1 MRLCCQET
9 IKKKRERKKR
19 KKIKTIQQAM
29 KDLMNTEVQNVKV
42 KELLGKTIKILRVLI
57 MNFG

>member
-1 MRLCCQET
+1 MRLCCQEM

>member
-29 KDLMNTEVQNVKV
+29 KDLMNIEVQNVKV
-42 KELLGKTIKILRVLI
+42 KDPLGKTIKILRVLI

>member
-1 MRLCCQET
+1 MRLCCRET

>member
-42 KELLGKTIKILRVLI
+42 KELLGKTIKILKVLI

>member
-1 MRLCCQET
+1 M

-42 KELLGKTIKILRVLI
+42 KEPLGKTIKILRVLI